1 MFFRKRHIDIANGPL
16 LSNMLLFALPIMAMN
31 ILQLMFNAADMIVVG
46 RFSGKTAL
54 AAVGATGSL
63 INLLVNLFMGLS
75 VGTSV
80 IVSQDYGA
88 GRHVDVSRAVHTS
101 MTLSIIGG
109 LAVMVTGIVFC
120 KPLLEMMGTP
130 MDIISLSIL
139 YMKIYFLGIPGTMV
153 YNFGSAVLRAIG
165 DSRRPTYYLFMAGVV
180 NVILN
185 LVFVIGFRMGVAGV
199 AWATT
204 ISQYLSAVLVVIC
217 LYRSHGSIRFIPK
230 QMKISK
236 EKFLPIL
243 RVGVPAGLQGAL
255 FSISN
260 VMVQSAVNSF
270 GSTMVAGNSAAVNVE
285 GFVST
290 SMNAYYNAAIT
301 FTGQN
306 MGARKY
312 DRIDKIALICILLIM
327 STWFVIGGATLLF
340 GRQLLSLYSTDAQVI
355 ELGMRRLFIMMS
367 FYFLCGIMVV
377 FPGITRAMGYSIL
390 PMLVT
395 LVCACLLRIVWLAT
409 IFTWN
414 PTPLMLYA
422 CYPVTWALAGLGQ
435 AAIFLFGRRQVR
447 KQNAPEMEFA

>member
-1 MFFRKRHIDIANGPL
+1 
-16 LSNMLLFALPIMAMN
+16 
-31 ILQLMFNAADMIVVG
+31 
-46 RFSGKTAL
+46 
-54 AAVGATGSL
+54 
-63 INLLVNLFMGLS
+63 MGLS

-243 RVGVPAGLQGAL
+243 RVGVPAGLR
-255 FSISN
+255 
-260 VMVQSAVNSF
+260 
-270 GSTMVAGNSAAVNVE
+270 E
-285 GFVST
+285 H
-290 SMNAYYNAAIT
+290 
-301 FTGQN
+301 
-306 MGARKY
+306 
-312 DRIDKIALICILLIM
+312 C
-327 STWFVIGGATLLF
+327 
-340 GRQLLSLYSTDAQVI
+340 
-355 ELGMRRLFIMMS
+355 
-367 FYFLCGIMVV
+367 
-377 FPGITRAMGYSIL
+377 FPF
-390 PMLVT
+390 PM
-395 LVCACLLRIVWLAT
+395 
-409 IFTWN
+409 
-414 PTPLMLYA
+414 
-422 CYPVTWALAGLGQ
+422 
-435 AAIFLFGRRQVR
+435 
-447 KQNAPEMEFA
+447 